1 MKNFRAVFA
10 VGILAA
16 ALGSIGIAHANQDAP
31 PPTPAAPNLG
41 GAHDFDFWIGVWR
54 VHHRRLKERL
64 AGNHDWVDFDG
75 TATTRPALG
84 GLGNVDDSVFN
95 FPGGAYR
102 GVGITAYDPKT
113 TQWLTWGLDGRDPVA
128 SLDPP
133 AVGHF
138 ENGVGTFYADDS
150 FNGKPVRVRFVWTHA
165 TPATAHFEQAY
176 SPDAGKTWETNWTSD
191 FQRVG
196 LAAAASPIAVAQ
208 VSEVTPPAGPAAA
221 DLSGLHAFDAR
232 MGEWRVH
239 SRQLKERLAGSH
251 EWVEFD
257 GTQSGYKTMDGWGNV
272 IENVFNKP
280 DGTYHGL
287 TIRAYDPK
295 TAQWAIWW
303 LDGRDPSSALDP
315 PMKGRFDNG
324 VGIFYADDTYK
335 GKPIRVRF
343 TWTQVTPKSGHWE
356 QAYSPDA
363 GKTWETNWISDFKRA
378 E

>member
-1 MKNFRAVFA
+1 MTGFRTM
-10 VGILAA
+10 LALGMQFA
-16 ALGSIGIAHANQDAP
+16 ALGLIAPARANQDVP
-31 PPTPAAPNLG
+31 PPPSAAPNLS
-41 GAHDFDFWIGVWR
+41 GAHDFDFWIGEWR

-102 GVGITAYDPKT
+102 GVGIAAYDPKT
-113 TQWLTWGLDGRDPVA
+113 AQWSTWGLDGRDPVA

-133 AVGHF
+133 ARGHF

-150 FNGKPVRVRFVWTHA
+150 FNGKPVRVRFIWTHA

-191 FQRVG
+191 FQRVEP
-196 LAAAASPIAVAQ
+196 AAAGAAAVAHTAA
-208 VSEVTPPAGPAAA
+208 VAAPAAA

-232 MGEWRVH
+232 MGDWRVH

-272 IENVFNKP
+272 IENVFDKP
-280 DGTYHGL
+280 EGTYHGL

-303 LDGRDPSSALDP
+303 LDGRDPSDALDP
-315 PMKGRFDNG
+315 PMRGRFDNG
-324 VGIFYADDTYK
+324 VGTFYADDSYK

-363 GKTWETNWISDFKRA
+363 GKTWETNWISDFKRV